1 MAGTLT
7 EGDVLEIIR
16 QQTERFEQLEAENHA
31 LRAENARLKKK
42 IEELER
48 KKHSKYAA
56 PFSREARNPDPQ
68 PPGRRAGV
76 GIFTYKTPPEPE
88 QVQAIVSVPIPNTCA
103 NCGYTGKLI
112 FKQMDKAWITDL
124 KAQGARLITEYHVPV
139 MTCPI
144 CGQKVRGE
152 HADLAPDQCGA
163 TAHRHGARLQAVIQ
177 TLRHEQGI
185 PERRLPR
192 VLELTTGI
200 RVTQG
205 AINQAA
211 VRLARDGGPLAVQ
224 VGVLEAQLQAAP
236 YVHHDDTGWR
246 MNGVAAWMS
255 AFLSNDVVLYRANP
269 QHTNAEVRA
278 VLGDHYAG
286 TLVADRFSVYDSH
299 VFAETKQ
306 QKCLAHLIRNADE
319 AAEGERT
326 RLGRGERYARRLAQ
340 LFRDGIRLHSA
351 YRNEVVSRQGY
362 AQQGESLTLRLDRLL
377 NRMPLKSKTN
387 ERLRQGLLKQHLTGR
402 LLYFLLDP
410 EIPPT
415 NNAAE
420 RALRSVVMARKVS
433 QCSKNLLGAITY
445 TRIKSVVETARL
457 RGEDPVSVL
466 MGLQRLYVGFGTETR
481 QTARGAWSKRPLI
494 SIDRRVT
501 PVLTDRPNN

>member
-31 LRAENARLKKK
+31 LRAENTRLKKK

-48 KKHSKYAA
+48 KRHSKYAA
-56 PFSREARNPDPQ
+56 PFSRETRKADPQ

-76 GIFTYKTPPEPE
+76 GIFTHKTPPEPE
-88 QVQAIVSVPIPNTCA
+88 QVQAVISVPTPNTCTT
-103 NCGYTGKLI
+103 CGYTGELV

-124 KAQGARLITEYHVPV
+124 KAEGARLITEYLVPV
-139 MTCPI
+139 MICPV

-152 HADLAPDQCGA
+152 HAHLAPDQCGA

-211 VRLARDGGPLAVQ
+211 VRLAADGRPLAVQ
-224 VGVLEAQLQAAP
+224 IQSLEAQLQVAA

-255 AFLSNDVVLYRANP
+255 AFLSADVVLYRANP

-278 VLGDHYAG
+278 VLGDHFAG
-286 TLVADRFSVYDSH
+286 TLVTDRFKVYDSR
-299 VFAETKQ
+299 VFAEMAQ

-319 AAEGERT
+319 AAEQGRA
-326 RLGRGERYARRLAQ
+326 RLGRGYLYAQRLGQ
-340 LFRDGIRLHSA
+340 VFRDGIRLHSA
-351 YRNEVVSRQGY
+351 YHEGRINRQEY
-362 AQQGESLTLRLDRLL
+362 AQQGEGLTLRLNRLL
-377 NRMPLKSKTN
+377 NRLPLKTRTN
-387 ERLRQGLLKQHLTGR
+387 ERLRQGLLKQHLKGR

-433 QCSKNLLGAITY
+433 QCSKNLLGATTY

-457 RGEDPVSVL
+457 RGEDPVAVL
-466 MGLQRLYVGFGTETR
+466 MALQR
-481 QTARGAWSKRPLI
+481 
-494 SIDRRVT
+494 
-501 PVLTDRPNN
+501 